1 MPKWQSGINRR
12 RSVLALVGAAALLLA
27 LVLSACGSSSSS
39 SSSGGSTG
47 GGGSTEEEG
56 GGGTSGSDVN
66 IAVVTASTTQNA
78 FQEMAWGAE
87 AAAEHEGVNIS
98 SAGPNGGNSNP
109 GGRQFQ

>member
-1 MPKWQSGINRR
+1 MPKRQAGRNRR
-12 RSVLALVGAAALLLA
+12 RSVWALVGAAALLLA
-27 LVLSACGSSSSS
+27 LVISACGSSSSS

-47 GGGSTEEEG
+47 GGGGTEEG
-56 GGGTSGSDVN
+56 GGQTSGSDVN

-98 SAGPNGGNSNP
+98 AAAPNGGNP
-109 GGRQFQ
+109 TEGGSQFQ

>member
-27 LVLSACGSSSSS
+27 LVLSACGSSDSTSSS
-39 SSSGGSTG
+39 STG
-47 GGGSTEEEG
+47 GGGSTEEG
-56 GGGTSGSDVN
+56 GGTTSGSDVN